1 MPPKKIKTE
10 TIKTETIKTDLTYK
24 AYSAIRQMLFYN
36 EILPGQKIKYKDL
49 SNRIGVSMT
58 PVIQAIK
65 WLEFRNIVRHEAN
78 KGYYVNEV
86 SLKEITE
93 IYNTRLL
100 LEVSLVSD
108 TMKNLNAAGIKK
120 LKNALEKYKRA
131 VAEDNYYKRIMT
143 DMEYHMCLAS
153 LADSKIQLNMLQE
166 LFDVLLLR
174 YSRNL
179 YFSSVMETSLK
190 EHFDIF
196 KSLEKRDQK
205 GVSKALTYHITTVRD
220 HIIKGMS
227 RLLVDA
233 RESFS
238 DGYSF

>member
-1 MPPKKIKTE
+1 MPSKRNKESEKS
-10 TIKTETIKTDLTYK
+10 DLTYK

-36 EILPGQKIKYKDL
+36 EIQPGQKIKYKDL
-49 SNRIGVSMT
+49 ANRIGVSMT

-78 KGYYVNEV
+78 KGYYINKV

-93 IYNTRLL
+93 VYNTRLL
-100 LEVSLVSD
+100 LEVSLVPA
-108 TMKNLNAAGIKK
+108 TIKNLDAAGIQKTKK
-120 LKNALEKYKRA
+120 ALKKYKTA
-131 VAEDNYYKRIMT
+131 VTEDNYYKRIMT

-153 LADSKIQLNMLQE
+153 LADSKIQLEMLQE

-174 YSRNL
+174 YSQNL

-190 EHFDIF
+190 EHSDILEC
-196 KSLEKRDQK
+196 LEKRDEK
-205 GVSKALTYHITTVRD
+205 GVAKALTCHIIIVRD

-227 RLLVDA
+227 RLIV
-233 RESFS
+233 EKKEPFPEK
-238 DGYSF
+238 YSF

>member
-1 MPPKKIKTE
+1 MPQRKIKKNKE
-10 TIKTETIKTDLTYK
+10 NTDFAYK
-24 AYSAIRQMLFYN
+24 AYRAIRQMLFYN

-49 SNRIGVSMT
+49 ANRIGVSMT

-65 WLEFRNIVRHEAN
+65 WLEFRNIVRHEVN

-100 LEVSLVSD
+100 IEVSLVPEIMMGLD
-108 TMKNLNAAGIKK
+108 TKGIKK
-120 LKNALEKYKRA
+120 LAKTLANYQNA
-131 VAEDNYYKRIMT
+131 VAEDNYYKRMMT
-143 DMEYHMCLAS
+143 DMEYHICLAS
-153 LADSKIQLNMLQE
+153 LAGCKIQLKMLQE

-179 YFSSVMETSLK
+179 YFSSVMDTSLK
-190 EHFDIF
+190 EHSDIF
-196 KSLEKRDQK
+196 ESLEKRDIK

-220 HIIKGMS
+220 HIIKGMDK
-227 RLLVDA
+227 LIVDA
-233 RESFS
+233 KESFS
-238 DGYSF
+238 DNYSF

>member
-1 MPPKKIKTE
+1 MPPKE
-10 TIKTETIKTDLTYK
+10 TDKEIEKKDLTYK

-36 EILPGQKIKYKDL
+36 EIQPGQKIKYKDL
-49 SNRIGVSMT
+49 ANRIGVSMT
-58 PVIQAIK
+58 PVIQALK

-78 KGYYVNEV
+78 KGYYVNKV

-93 IYNTRLL
+93 VYNTRLL
-100 LEVSLVSD
+100 IEVALVPD
-108 TMKNLNAAGIKK
+108 TMKNLSNAGIKK
-120 LKNALEKYKRA
+120 IKKAMDKYKSA

-153 LADSKIQLNMLQE
+153 LADSKIQLKMLQE

-190 EHFDIF
+190 EHSDILEC
-196 KSLEKRDQK
+196 LEKRDEE
-205 GVSKALTYHITTVRD
+205 GVSKALAYHITIVRD

-227 RLLVDA
+227 KLIADT
-233 RESFS
+233 RESFPEE
-238 DGYSF
+238 YSF

>member
-1 MPPKKIKTE
+1 MAPKKETE
-10 TIKTETIKTDLTYK
+10 KSDLTYK

-36 EILPGQKIKYKDL
+36 EIQPGQKIKYKDL
-49 SNRIGVSMT
+49 ANRIGVSMT
-58 PVIQAIK
+58 PVIQALK

-78 KGYYVNEV
+78 KGYYINKV

-93 IYNTRLL
+93 VYNARLL
-100 LEVSLVSD
+100 IEVALVPE
-108 TMKNLNAAGIKK
+108 TMKNLNSDGIKK
-120 LKNALEKYKRA
+120 LKKALEKYKTA

-153 LADSKIQLNMLQE
+153 LADSKIQLKMLQE

-179 YFSSVMETSLK
+179 YFSSVMDTSLK
-190 EHFDIF
+190 EHSDIF
-196 KSLEKRDQK
+196 ECIEKRDEA
-205 GVSKALTYHITTVRD
+205 GLNKALTYHITIVRD

-227 RLLVDA
+227 RLIVDTK
-233 RESFS
+233 ESYS
-238 DGYSF
+238 PEYSF

>member
-1 MPPKKIKTE
+1 MSSKRMNKK
-10 TIKTETIKTDLTYK
+10 TIKTDLTYK
-24 AYSAIRQMLFYN
+24 AYRSIRQMLFCN

-49 SNRIGVSMT
+49 ANRIGVSMT

-93 IYNTRLL
+93 VYNTRLL
-100 LEVSLVSD
+100 IEVSLVPD
-108 TMKNLNAAGIKK
+108 TLKNLDDAGIKK
-120 LKNALEKYKRA
+120 LKKALENHKDA

-153 LADSKIQLNMLQE
+153 LADSKIQLEMLQE

-179 YFSSVMETSLK
+179 YFSSVMDTSLK
-190 EHFDIF
+190 EHSDIF
-196 KSLEKRDQK
+196 NSLEKRDK
-205 GVSKALTYHITTVRD
+205 NGVNKALTYHITTVRD

-227 RLLVDA
+227 RLIPDA
-233 RESFS
+233 RDSFS
-238 DGYSF
+238 DDYSF

>member
-1 MPPKKIKTE
+1 MPPKKIKKETE
-10 TIKTETIKTDLTYK
+10 KSDLTYK

-36 EILPGQKIKYKDL
+36 EIQPGQKIKYKDL
-49 SNRIGVSMT
+49 ANRIGVSMT
-58 PVIQAIK
+58 PVIQALK

-78 KGYYVNEV
+78 KGYYINKV

-93 IYNTRLL
+93 VYNTRLL
-100 LEVSLVSD
+100 IEVALVPD
-108 TMKNLNAAGIKK
+108 TMKKLNAGGIKK
-120 LKNALEKYKRA
+120 LKKALEKYQSA

-153 LADSKIQLNMLQE
+153 LADSKIQLKMLQE

-179 YFSSVMETSLK
+179 YFSSVMDTSLK
-190 EHFDIF
+190 EHSDIF
-196 KSLEKRDQK
+196 ECIEKRDEA
-205 GVSKALTYHITTVRD
+205 GLNKALTYHITIVRD

-227 RLLVDA
+227 RLIVDTK
-233 RESFS
+233 ESYS
-238 DGYSF
+238 PEYSF

>member
-1 MPPKKIKTE
+1 MSPKKTDKDIT
-10 TIKTETIKTDLTYK
+10 KTDLAYK

-49 SNRIGVSMT
+49 ANRIGVSMT
-58 PVIQAIK
+58 PVIHALK

-100 LEVSLVSD
+100 IEVSLVP
-108 TMKNLNAAGIKK
+108 AI
-120 LKNALEKYKRA
+120 LEKMNPAGLKRLKKALDDHGRA
-131 VAEDNYYKRIMT
+131 VAEDNYYRRIMT
-143 DMEYHMCLAS
+143 DMGYHMCLAS
-153 LADSKIQLNMLQE
+153 LADCKIQLNMLQE

-179 YFSSVMETSLK
+179 YFSSVMETSLN
-190 EHFDIF
+190 EHCDIF
-196 KSLEKRDQK
+196 ESLEKKDKK
-205 GVSKALTYHITTVRD
+205 GLDKALTFHITTVRD
-220 HIIKGMS
+220 HITEGMAK
-227 RLLVDA
+227 LIVD
-233 RESFS
+233 EQDSFG
-238 DGYSF
+238 DGYLF

>member
-1 MPPKKIKTE
+1 MIMPRKKTNEE
-10 TIKTETIKTDLTYK
+10 TVKTDLTYK
-24 AYSAIRQMLFYN
+24 AYRAIRQMLFYN
-36 EILPGQKIKYKDL
+36 EIQPGQKIKYKDL
-49 SNRIGVSMT
+49 ANRIGVSMT

-93 IYNTRLL
+93 IYDTRLL
-100 LEVSLVSD
+100 IEVSLVSD
-108 TMKNLNAAGIKK
+108 TMKNLNNTGIKK
-120 LKNALEKYKRA
+120 LKKALKNYKSA

-143 DMEYHMCLAS
+143 DMEYHICLAS
-153 LADSKIQLNMLQE
+153 LANSEIKLKMLQE

-179 YFSSVMETSLK
+179 YFSSVMDTSLK
-190 EHFDIF
+190 EHSDIF
-196 KSLEKRDQK
+196 EHLKKRNKK

-220 HIIKGMS
+220 HITKGMS
-227 RLLVDA
+227 KLIVDA
-233 RESFS
+233 ADRNLLS
-238 DGYSF
+238 G

>member
-1 MPPKKIKTE
+1 MPPKKISKDTE
-10 TIKTETIKTDLTYK
+10 KSDLTYK

-36 EILPGQKIKYKDL
+36 EIQPGQKIKYKDL
-49 SNRIGVSMT
+49 ANRIGVSMT
-58 PVIQAIK
+58 PVIQALK

-78 KGYYVNEV
+78 KGYYINKV

-93 IYNTRLL
+93 VYNARLL
-100 LEVSLVSD
+100 IEVALVPD
-108 TMKNLNAAGIKK
+108 TMKNLNSDGIKK
-120 LKNALEKYKRA
+120 LKKAFEKYKTA

-153 LADSKIQLNMLQE
+153 LADSKIQLMMLQE

-179 YFSSVMETSLK
+179 YFSSVMDTSLK
-190 EHFDIF
+190 EHSDIF
-196 KSLEKRDQK
+196 ECIEKRDEA
-205 GVSKALTYHITTVRD
+205 GLTKALTYHITLVRD

-227 RLLVDA
+227 RLIVDTK
-233 RESFS
+233 ETFS
-238 DGYSF
+238 PEYSF

>member
-1 MPPKKIKTE
+1 MPPKKSNKDTE
-10 TIKTETIKTDLTYK
+10 KSDLTYK

-36 EILPGQKIKYKDL
+36 EIQPGQKIKYKDL
-49 SNRIGVSMT
+49 ANRIGVSMT
-58 PVIQAIK
+58 PVIQALK

-78 KGYYVNEV
+78 KGYYINKV

-100 LEVSLVSD
+100 IEVALVPD
-108 TMKNLNAAGIKK
+108 TMKNLNSEGIKK
-120 LKNALEKYKRA
+120 LKKAFEKYKNA

-153 LADSKIQLNMLQE
+153 LADSKIQLQMLQE

-179 YFSSVMETSLK
+179 YFSSVMDTSLK
-190 EHFDIF
+190 EHSEIF
-196 KSLEKRDQK
+196 ECIEKRDEAGLNK
-205 GVSKALTYHITTVRD
+205 SLTYHITIVRD

-227 RLLVDA
+227 RLIVDTK
-233 RESFS
+233 ESYPPE
-238 DGYSF
+238 YSF

>member
-1 MPPKKIKTE
+1 MPPKKSNKDTE
-10 TIKTETIKTDLTYK
+10 KSDLTYK

-36 EILPGQKIKYKDL
+36 EIQPGQKIKYKDL
-49 SNRIGVSMT
+49 ANRIGVSMT
-58 PVIQAIK
+58 PVIQALK

-78 KGYYVNEV
+78 KGYYINKV

-100 LEVSLVSD
+100 IEVALVPD
-108 TMKNLNAAGIKK
+108 TMKNLNSEGIKK
-120 LKNALEKYKRA
+120 LKKAFEKYKNA

-153 LADSKIQLNMLQE
+153 LADSKIQLQMLQE

-179 YFSSVMETSLK
+179 YFSSVMDTSLK
-190 EHFDIF
+190 EHSEIF
-196 KSLEKRDQK
+196 ECIEKRDEAGLNK
-205 GVSKALTYHITTVRD
+205 SLTYHITIVRD

-227 RLLVDA
+227 RLIVDTK
-233 RESFS
+233 ESYS
-238 DGYSF
+238 PEYSF